1 MTPAVIVTRRF
12 IGRQAQAIKGAVA
25 VFSPMNRTFE
35 RAPMVRVA
43 NFVAELDDSDSL
55 SMLPPGILK
64 ARGYAKGKHP
74 LAPDQRVVV
83 PQPAARCKMRCSR
96 QRIALHRDEVATF
109 QHDQKSKNS
118 RGATS
123 EPVGSLLQG
132 SGKVRNVVDQAKD
145 APYKDEY
152 CCAVLVNGKFL
163 SKYPEAS
170 AAATRAILK
179 AAKWVDANPTAAAV
193 LSVEGR
199 WSCCT
204 SAAVPPTAEPKPT

>member
-1 MTPAVIVTRRF
+1 MRRWCALLTLLQNST
-12 IGRQAQAIKGAVA
+12 I
-25 VFSPMNRTFE
+25 
-35 RAPMVRVA
+35 
-43 NFVAELDDSDSL
+43 SDSL

-74 LAPDQRVVV
+74 FAPDRRMVV

-118 RGATS
+118 RVATS

-170 AAATRAILK
+170 AAA
-179 AAKWVDANPTAAAV
+179 AAERLHVVPQ
-193 LSVEGR
+193 LSERGTPCIQPYGGTKV
-199 WSCCT
+199 
-204 SAAVPPTAEPKPT
+204 